1 MLTCEFMN
9 ITMYKC
15 TSVLRADSSFQGH
28 IPYLAIV
35 RFVNDLV
42 VTKNKYFNRLASDF
56 NTILVQKSL
65 EQGFNASVL
74 LNILGSL

>member
-1 MLTCEFMN
+1 MN

-15 TSVLRADSSFQGH
+15 ASVLRADSSFQGH
-28 IPYLAIV
+28 ISNLAIV

-42 VTKNKYFNRLASDF
+42 LIKNKYFNRLASDF
-56 NTILVQKSL
+56 NTILVQKSR
-65 EQGFNASVL
+65 EQGFIASVL